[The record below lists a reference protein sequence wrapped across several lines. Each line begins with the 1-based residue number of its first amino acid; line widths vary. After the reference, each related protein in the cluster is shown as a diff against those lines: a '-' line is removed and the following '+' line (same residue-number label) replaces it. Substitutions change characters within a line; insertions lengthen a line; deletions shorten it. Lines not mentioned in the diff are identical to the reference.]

1 MSRGVK
7 CWNLSETWSKKTFKR
22 TVQMPSQRQGCVGNQ
37 KTEVSSTQSM
47 IQFLELHKMAT
58 LWLTT
63 VGVSLGRMD
72 FFPLVQLFLIDVAP
86 IATLQ
91 NSVSKPA
98 ARDQRNSSISHSLQL
113 NNAIM
118 TSAKGARG
126 PHPKQECSKP
136 YGAISGYH
144 LGSA

>member
-1 MSRGVK
+1 MCWKPKNRGIIYSRHDSIFGA
-7 CWNLSETWSKKTFKR
+7 SKNDDFVINNR
-22 TVQMPSQRQGCVGNQ
+22 GCFSWEDG
-37 KTEVSSTQSM
+37 
-47 IQFLELHKMAT
+47 
-58 LWLTT
+58 
-63 VGVSLGRMD
+63 

-118 TSAKGARG
+118 TLAKGARG
-126 PHPKQECSKP
+126 PHPKPECPKP